1 MGDGP
6 IGQIKISFVHKGS
19 LVELKK
25 GRRTTDKID
34 FIHHR
39 PKLLMALFSF
49 RHSVKTFSE
58 KREREG
64 RKAEVGQTAGHLRYI
79 TRPKAASVIVRERV
93 CSDKNIEVAKAVED
107 EAQRK
112 KGRVCERFCVA
123 LPIEATPQQKE
134 ALVRA
139 FGEALTEG
147 KAGYIAAIH
156 DQHGNDVSN
165 PHFHMAA
172 FDHYVRNGGRGR
184 PRSTLGMARKNAVE
198 RTAKLWADTHNRLMA
213 EWGYG
218 RETRIDHRSYAERGI
233 DQIPQIHEGPASKA
247 MAEKSIAPESKEA
260 WRKVDDGHTRA
271 EANEVIKEINKM
283 KETEN
288 DKQDDRLGSGDER
301 DSARR
306 TSDRENDGERDD
318 CVEAG
323 DRQSTASIADERED
337 DGRTSANNGEPSR
350 PPFLSGQNPGASG
363 TGASTLP
370 PFLAAGRLRRRR
382 GVRRIFR
389 ELVMLRDSLRAR
401 LRRGNPEA
409 RRARAIVQAKKEMNV
424 RRSNDQRIR
433 DRQR

>member
-1 MGDGP
+1 
-6 IGQIKISFVHKGS
+6 
-19 LVELKK
+19 
-25 GRRTTDKID
+25 
-34 FIHHR
+34 
-39 PKLLMALFSF
+39 MALFSF

-58 KREREG
+58 KRERES

-93 CSDKNIEVAKAVED
+93 CSDKNIEVAKAAED

-123 LPIEATPQQKE
+123 LPVEATRAQKE

-139 FGEALTEG
+139 FGDALTEG
-147 KAGYIAAIH
+147 KAGYIAAVH
-156 DQHGNDVSN
+156 DKHGNDVSN

-218 RETRIDHRSYAERGI
+218 PECRIDHRSFAERGI
-233 DQIPQIHEGPASKA
+233 DKIPQIHEGPASRA
-247 MAEKSIAPESKEA
+247 MVEKCIAPDSKEE
-260 WRKVDDGHTRA
+260 WRRVDDGHTRA
-271 EANEVIKEINKM
+271 EANQVIKEINQM
-283 KETEN
+283 KEA
-288 DKQDDRLGSGDER
+288 DYAKRDDRLGRYNEGDPN
-301 DSARR
+301 RR
-306 TSDRENDGERDD
+306 TRIRENDGEHARRA
-318 CVEAG
+318 EAG
-323 DRQSTASIADERED
+323 DRQPTASLADKRED
-337 DGRTSANNGEPSR
+337 DDRTSADSREPSR

-370 PFLAAGRLRRRR
+370 PSLAAGRLRRRR

-389 ELVMLRDSLRAR
+389 ELVMLRDSLRTR
-401 LRRGNPEA
+401 LKGAWLEP
-409 RRARAIVQAKKEMNV
+409 RRARPSPQVGREISKDEFAKF
-424 RRSNDQRIR
+424 R
-433 DRQR
+433 DRNSQR